1 MFILQVFN
9 EYRSRFN
16 GEEAVVKQID
26 ALLRSHG
33 HDTYLWTRSSQD
45 IESSLSGKMKAFFSG
60 IYDQASHDDMLK
72 MIDLHQP
79 DVIHVHNVYP
89 LFSPSI
95 LVAAKKRRVPVVMSL
110 HNQNLTCPKSDH
122 LYKGKVCERCFG
134 GKEYNCVLRNCRE
147 NIVESIAYATRSTL
161 AHQQGWFRNNV
172 TLFLAMTTFAQR
184 RLAKAGYPEDRIVVL
199 PNMVDIPHESTHPA
213 QGDYIAF
220 AGRLSTE
227 KGIESLLAA
236 AKMVPE
242 VQIHLAGSGPIEDEL
257 KAAAPPNVVFRGRLD
272 RQQML
277 AFYRQARALV
287 LPSICFE
294 MCPLVILEAMAMG
307 LPVIASRTG
316 GLGELVDDGET
327 GFLFERGNSSELAHR
342 LTQLWNGPGLCTRL
356 GQAGRIKAIREYSE
370 TVFTE
375 RLFGYYEQA
384 RELVGRPA
392 ESVAID
398 ALELAGTLSDG

>member
-26 ALLRSHG
+26 ALLRKHG
-33 HDTYLWTRSSQD
+33 HETYLWTRSSQD
-45 IESSLSGKMKAFFSG
+45 IENSLTGKMKAFFSG
-60 IYDQASHDDMLK
+60 IYDQASHDEMLK
-72 MIDLHQP
+72 MIDIHQP
-79 DVIHVHNVYP
+79 DVLHVHNVYP

-95 LVAAKKRRVPVVMSL
+95 LVAAKKRNIPVVMSL

-147 NIVESIAYATRSTL
+147 NIIESIGYAARSSLAY
-161 AHQQGWFRNNV
+161 QQGWFRNNV
-172 TLFLAMTTFAQR
+172 TLFLAMTNFAQK
-184 RLAKAGYPEDRIVVL
+184 RLAKAGYPDDRIVVL
-199 PNMVDIPHESTHPA
+199 PNMVDIPESSCDPS

-227 KGIESLLAA
+227 KGIETLLAA
-236 AKMVPE
+236 AKSVPE
-242 VQIHLAGSGPIEDEL
+242 AQIHLAGNGPIEEQL
-257 KAAAPPNVVFRGRLD
+257 KAIAPPNIVFRGRLD

-277 AFYRQARALV
+277 AFYRNARALV

-307 LPVIASRTG
+307 LPVIASQTG

-327 GFLFERGNSSELAHR
+327 GFLFERGNSGELAHR
-342 LTQLWNGPGLCTRL
+342 LRQLWNGPALCNRM
-356 GQAGRIKAIREYSE
+356 GQKGRIKAIREYSE
-370 TVFTE
+370 TVFTD
-375 RLFGYYEQA
+375 RLFSYYEQA
-384 RELVGRPA
+384 RTLVGLPAQPAEVNENELV
-392 ESVAID
+392 
-398 ALELAGTLSDG
+398 TLQS